1 MTTNFEKMG
10 SWEIQKAAFLIQEA
24 AKLGMRVDG
33 YGEVNVNQNSGYTY
47 LWLEDYQF
55 TLYMEINCELERKD
69 IYVSWYNPEDGNEIE
84 ERLTN
89 FRDITDIYKWV
100 DILNKEESE
109 RA

>member
-1 MTTNFEKMG
+1 MKTNFEKMG
-10 SWEIQKAAFLIQEA
+10 SWEIQKAGFLIQEA

-69 IYVSWYNPEDGNEIE
+69 IYVLWSNLEDGNEVE